1 MEWGITLK
9 ALGKLQY
16 RSSQQQLNQILSP
29 CRIRIHDA

>member
-29 CRIRIHDA
+29 CRIWINDA